1 MKFQELED
9 QRLYENALL
18 GRIWTWLKSK
28 KVKDAGK
35 AGLKGGFKL
44 TGRGVI
50 GMVKWTGFVAFSVL
64 LPTLISSLIS
74 GGATVSSA
82 IITAIGTAISGLIA
96 KMKTNGDISDQ
107 DIEDELERLGVPE
120 DQRPDAI
127 AKIQSMKAELGVDKI
142 IQDSDDVDYK
152 TIEKDVGV
160 SLQLTQPI
168 SVSESLKFDFPE
180 MEFDK
185 YGMPDY
191 EPYYR
196 VIRKLHNQ
204 GLNRLQITK
213 KLMDI
218 FKLRA
223 GASRELIK
231 TFERTHLITLKR

>member
-9 QRLYENALL
+9 QRLYENAVLA
-18 GRIWTWLKSK
+18 RIWTWLKSK
-28 KVKDAGK
+28 KVRDAGK
-35 AGLKGGFKL
+35 AGLKGGLRF

-50 GMVKWTGFVAFSVL
+50 GMVKFTAFVAFSVL
-64 LPTLISSLIS
+64 IPAIVS
-74 GGATVSSA
+74 GGISLTAA
-82 IITAIGTAISGLIA
+82 LITAITSAITGLIA
-96 KMKTNGDISDQ
+96 KIKTNGDINDQ

-120 DQRPDAI
+120 DQRPEVI
-127 AKIQSMKAELGVDKI
+127 AKIQDMKAELGVEKL
-142 IQDSDDVDYK
+142 IQDSDDVDYE
-152 TIEKDVGV
+152 TIEKDVGI
-160 SLQLTQPI
+160 SLQLTQPS

-218 FKLRA
+218 FKIRA

-231 TFERTHLITLKR
+231 TFERTQLITLKR